1 MNYYLLIVNDCWDD
15 RGNKISAKNVAQH
28 RLSRGLWNIYS
39 NTPHRKLIKAGDS
52 VIIYLAGTSEGGR
65 AFLAT
70 AKVQGITSDPKS
82 LSELY
87 GEPPASALMLEDIA
101 VFPESPKI
109 ADIKDELEFVPKNN
123 PKWGCVMQRGAK
135 IISKKDYERIVT
147 AGNFAVSS

>member
-1 MNYYLLIVNDCWDD
+1 
-15 RGNKISAKNVAQH
+15 
-28 RLSRGLWNIYS
+28 
-39 NTPHRKLIKAGDS
+39 
-52 VIIYLAGTSEGGR
+52 
-65 AFLAT
+65 
-70 AKVQGITSDPKS
+70 
-82 LSELY
+82 
-87 GEPPASALMLEDIA
+87 MLEDIA